1 MLFLNIMKQDLKN
14 LFIFFGICVIS
25 YLIFVNLPF
34 KEGMTTDSSGNTISN
49 GLAGNAAA
57 YAATIKAESIKL
69 QDMLLISKYRK
80 DYENVILNLEDLIS
94 NMMLQTALSVNTSSP
109 EQALTKLNNLYQ
121 SKNALNDVMAFVDKT
136 S

>member
-1 MLFLNIMKQDLKN
+1 MKQDLKN
-14 LFIFFGICVIS
+14 LFIFFGICIIS

-94 NMMLQTALSVNTSSP
+94 NMMLQTALNVNTSNP

>member
-1 MLFLNIMKQDLKN
+1 MLFLYIMKQDLKN

>member
-1 MLFLNIMKQDLKN
+1 MKQDLKN
-14 LFIFFGICVIS
+14 LFIFIGICVVS

-34 KEGMTTDSSGNTISN
+34 KEGMTTDSSGNTVSN

-57 YAATIKAESIKL
+57 YAATIKAETIKL

-80 DYENVILNLEDLIS
+80 DYENSILNLEDLVS
-94 NMMLQTALSVNTSSP
+94 NMMLQTALNVNVANP
-109 EQALTKLNNLYQ
+109 EQALTKLNALHQ
-121 SKNALNDVMAFVDKT
+121 SKNALNDIMAFVDKT

>member
-1 MLFLNIMKQDLKN
+1 MKQDLKN
-14 LFIFFGICVIS
+14 LFIFFGICILS
-25 YLIFVNLPF
+25 YLIFVNLSF

-57 YAATIKAESIKL
+57 YAATIKAETIKL
-69 QDMLLISKYRK
+69 QDMLLVSKYRK
-80 DYENVILNLEDLIS
+80 DYENTILNLEDLIS
-94 NMMLQTALSVNTSSP
+94 NMMLQTSLNVNTSNT

-121 SKNALNDVMAFVDKT
+121 SKNALNNVMAFVDKT

>member
-1 MLFLNIMKQDLKN
+1 MKQDLKN
-14 LFIFFGICVIS
+14 LFIFFGICILS
-25 YLIFVNLPF
+25 YLIFVNLSF

-57 YAATIKAESIKL
+57 YAATIKAETIKL
-69 QDMLLISKYRK
+69 QDMLLVSKYRK
-80 DYENVILNLEDLIS
+80 DYENTILNLEDLIS
-94 NMMLQTALSVNTSSP
+94 NMMLQTSLNVNTSNP

-121 SKNALNDVMAFVDKT
+121 SKNALNDVMKFVDKT